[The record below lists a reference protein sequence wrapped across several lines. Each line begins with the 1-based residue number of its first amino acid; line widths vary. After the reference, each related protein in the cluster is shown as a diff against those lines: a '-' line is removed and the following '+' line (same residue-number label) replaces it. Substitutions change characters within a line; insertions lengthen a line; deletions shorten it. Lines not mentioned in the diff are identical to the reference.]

1 MPRMSDSLGDEARGR
16 YAPHVFRKVARHLVV
31 IDAGGQAVARL
42 FDEHRQP
49 LAEFDAASEEVAL
62 MTKGLQSA
70 KVAGGRE
77 WDDVLNGH
85 SIDERRAA
93 EVYTLDV

>member
-1 MPRMSDSLGDEARGR
+1 
-16 YAPHVFRKVARHLVV
+16 
-31 IDAGGQAVARL
+31 
-42 FDEHRQP
+42 
-49 LAEFDAASEEVAL
+49 VAL